1 MGSLKDCLFT
11 VSSDVGY
18 QAHSVPFWGVLLW
31 RLMCG
36 PQRPSVVVAAE
47 PGSRHQPPL
56 LPRTSVVGTDV
67 EV

>member
-1 MGSLKDCLFT
+1 MGSLKDRLFT

-18 QAHSVPFWGVLLW
+18 QAHNTLLGVLLW
-31 RLMCG
+31 GLMCG
-36 PQRPSVVVAAE
+36 PQHPSVVVAAE

-56 LPRTSVVGTDV
+56 LPRTSVLGTDV